1 MPEDTSN
8 TTPAARWDGR
18 RVGKATRRDA
28 ILNSVASVLS
38 SGRLSTLT
46 MQDIADELGITK
58 GNLYYYFTDKQDILY
73 QCHMRAMDAS
83 LEALRRA
90 RQAKGSPGERLQQ
103 LLAAHIVGI
112 LKDGL
117 GSVLL
122 TDLENLRPENRDVY
136 VARRDEFERG
146 VRKLIE
152 EGMKAGE
159 FHCDDS
165 LLAGFSMLGAINW
178 ITKWFR
184 ADGRLSV
191 DDVAAGMSRF
201 LMGALYCPPGMIPA
215 LVAAPPEADAPP
227 PAKAKAKAARPA
239 KTAAK
244 AAAKAAPGPRRGEA
258 GRKAAKP

>member
-1 MPEDTSN
+1 MPTNSFKSP
-8 TTPAARWDGR
+8 PASRWDGR

-58 GNLYYYFTDKQDILY
+58 GNLYYYFADKQDILY

-83 LEALRRA
+83 MKALHRA
-90 RQAKGSPGERLQQ
+90 QAEEGSPGERLQQ
-103 LLAAHIVGI
+103 LLTDHIVGI

-122 TDLENLRPENRDVY
+122 TDLENLRPEHREVY
-136 VARRDEFERG
+136 VERRDEFERG

-159 FHCDDS
+159 FHCPDS
-165 LLAGFSMLGAINW
+165 LLAGFSILGAINW

-191 DDVAAGMSRF
+191 DEVAMGMSRF
-201 LMGALYCPPGMIPA
+201 LMGALYCPQTLIPA
-215 LVAAPPEADAPP
+215 QSAPNPEEGVPTRP
-227 PAKAKAKAARPA
+227 KLKANRASKAVTK
-239 KTAAK
+239 KTK
-244 AAAKAAPGPRRGEA
+244 EDTKQRGTRRRA
-258 GRKAAKP
+258 TKP